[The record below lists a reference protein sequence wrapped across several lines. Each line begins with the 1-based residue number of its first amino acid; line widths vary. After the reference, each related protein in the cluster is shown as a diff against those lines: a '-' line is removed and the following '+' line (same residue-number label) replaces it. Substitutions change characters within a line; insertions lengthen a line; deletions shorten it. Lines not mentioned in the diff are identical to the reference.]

1 MKKYASYI
9 SETLNPGRTLSEE
22 LNKDYHDARA
32 GHHASNE
39 VMNSHDI
46 KAKSSPGS
54 SGDYHHRDHGHLPGH
69 HFDDEHESGV
79 HVTRNH
85 GGQTYHGPGGG
96 NVTNH
101 HHEHVYQHGGQKGTS
116 YHSPLHE
123 KSVADVHKIVKKSN
137 PHMSDENAA
146 AAAKHI
152 FNDHKASS

>member
-1 MKKYASYI
+1 MKKYANYI
-9 SETLNPGRTLSEE
+9 SETLKPGRTLSEE
-22 LNKDYHDARA
+22 FNKDYHDARVD
-32 GHHASNE
+32 HHYHA
-39 VMNSHDI
+39 MNSHDI
-46 KAKSSPGS
+46 KGRKSPGE

-69 HFDDEHESGV
+69 HFDDEHTQGT
-79 HVTRNH
+79 HVTREH

-96 NVTNH
+96 KVTNF

>member
-1 MKKYASYI
+1 MKTYTNFSKTLI
-9 SETLNPGRTLSEE
+9 SIVSDVLSEE
-22 LNKDYHDARA
+22 LNDNYHSKRA
-32 GHHASNE
+32 DHHRSNE

-46 KAKSSPGS
+46 KAKSA

-69 HFDDEHESGV
+69 HFDGEHESGV
-79 HVTRNH
+79 HVNRNH
-85 GGQTYHGPGGG
+85 GGQSYHGAGGG
-96 NVTNH
+96 KVTNH

-123 KSVADVHKIVKKSN
+123 KSAADVHKIVKKSN
-137 PHMSDENAA
+137 PHMSDKNAA